1 MLTHHLPFDGDTAVS
16 IALKH
21 MQDDVP
27 RPTRYNPAISPM
39 LEECLLTALQRDPNR
54 RYDTVQDFV
63 SELKIA
69 QGFTA
74 SPFKPAERGFATMTR
89 PISQKTRRIERCDSE
104 GKVSSFISN
113 LPQKYIWGGLL
124 VIFAAAFAWAF
135 FSFGN
140 FWSNKV
146 VTVPDV
152 EGKPVEV
159 ASRCWKMKI

>member
-1 MLTHHLPFDGDTAVS
+1 MLTHYLPFDGDTAVS

-27 RPTRYNPAISPM
+27 EPTRYNPAISPM

-69 QGFTA
+69 QV
-74 SPFKPAERGFATMTR
+74 SPRLRSNRQSRKLPLSFI

-159 ASRCWKMKI
+159 ATDAGR